1 MCLKLNRK
9 TVFNFII
16 KIFKE
21 VNIDLFLGFILKEVY
36 EIGFVFRGFVLV
48 TYTFKE
54 LIVQTEREINQ
65 DLRGAF
71 ISAINAFTETAFN
84 KTSLEYLES
93 GNILFI
99 FKLDEI
105 QSADNTVKESIILY
119 GLVDKSKKKSD
130 KLVRKFF
137 DKVEPMLQF
146 FIQRF
151 SGANFSELNQFEP
164 FKEDIYNFLT
174 KKD

>member
-1 MCLKLNRK
+1 M
-9 TVFNFII
+9 
-16 KIFKE
+16 KE
-21 VNIDLFLGFILKEVY
+21 IY

-48 TYTFKE
+48 SCIFKE
-54 LIVQTEREINQ
+54 LSVLKENNINQ

-84 KTSLEYLES
+84 KSSIEYLES

-99 FKLDEI
+99 FKVGEL
-105 QSADNTVKESIILY
+105 QSEDNHVKESIILY

-137 DKVEPMLQF
+137 EKVNPLFQL
-146 FIQRF
+146 F
-151 SGANFSELNQFEP
+151 SQKFNGCNFSELSQFED
-164 FKEDIYNFLT
+164 FKDVINDFI
-174 KKD
+174 

>member
-1 MCLKLNRK
+1 
-9 TVFNFII
+9 
-16 KIFKE
+16 
-21 VNIDLFLGFILKEVY
+21 LKELY

-48 TYTFKE
+48 NHVFKDLPAQKE
-54 LIVQTEREINQ
+54 HGINK

-99 FKLDEI
+99 FKMAEI
-105 QSADNTVKESIILY
+105 QSDDNNIKESLILY

-130 KLVRKFF
+130 RLVNKFF
-137 DKVEPMLQF
+137 EKVNPILQL
-146 FIQRF
+146 FIQKF
-151 SGANFSELNQFEP
+151 NGANFSELNQFEL
-164 FKEDIYNFLT
+164 FERKIMDFLI
-174 KKD
+174 KKPQE

>member
-1 MCLKLNRK
+1 M
-9 TVFNFII
+9 
-16 KIFKE
+16 KE
-21 VNIDLFLGFILKEVY
+21 LY

-48 TYTFKE
+48 SCIFKE
-54 LIVQTEREINQ
+54 LSVPTEQVINQ

-99 FKLDEI
+99 FKIGEI
-105 QSADNTVKESIILY
+105 QSKDNHTKEAIILY
-119 GLVDKSKKKSD
+119 GLVDKAKKKSD

-137 DKVEPMLQF
+137 EKVNPIFNLFVQKF
-146 FIQRF
+146 DG
-151 SGANFSELNQFEP
+151 SNFSELNQFEP
-164 FKEDIYNFLT
+164 FKKTITDFLF
-174 KKD
+174 KKIQA